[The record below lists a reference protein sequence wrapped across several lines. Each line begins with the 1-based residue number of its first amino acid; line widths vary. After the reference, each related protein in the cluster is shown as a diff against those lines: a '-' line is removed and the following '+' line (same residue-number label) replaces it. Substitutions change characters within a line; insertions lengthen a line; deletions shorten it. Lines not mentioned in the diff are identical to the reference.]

1 MGRIITLVSEA
12 DYRAVNF
19 KGAGGPNETYSN
31 AIKFDRYSN
40 YGTTDIGMYRLDY
53 DIDKDIYHLVVFDA
67 MPGQDNTVLT
77 TTGTILASFD
87 IINKSLELHANAK
100 QMICEKTYSI
110 SGNVPI
116 AKFVNMILNNHTNE
130 IAAKNVFKMLR
141 GISYFNNNAFYNILA
156 YYNDIQS
163 IEKLGEKFMDSIS
176 NDDFVLNTDVR
187 ERHKALNLPKQV
199 VQFIESIQF
208 GTNSYRTGH
217 AAYLKCFQ
225 TMMRDDGNEL
235 IAIVDYLKMYEKLS
249 KKIPNQNGGSWNG
262 VASPGNEFDLLEKLG
277 QIKTKRPD
285 LDLRKVLNYLVKQH
299 FMQLFESGYANPKF
313 DPIRFAATIPSRMAN
328 IYNDYLNMDPVEL
341 FPQDLYKSHN
351 VLAIEAK
358 INLDENEIAKFNEYG
373 TMLSHRYNM
382 SVDQYNFVV
391 PTDYTEFVRIGK
403 TFMNCLPTCGKAFY
417 SGLCDIVFIY
427 DGDEKTPKYA
437 IELDAHAQ
445 VVQAKTLRDMDISD
459 EGVLTVIDK
468 YVTKLAKAK

>member
-12 DYRAVNF
+12 DYRSVTF
-19 KGAGGPNETYSN
+19 KGIGGGNTAYSN
-31 AIKFDRYSN
+31 CIKCDRYYGSSSSSKMYRVDYDVDNNAYHLILFDVFPGQN
-40 YGTTDIGMYRLDY
+40 YMLEITQGTT
-53 DIDKDIYHLVVFDA
+53 V
-67 MPGQDNTVLT
+67 
-77 TTGTILASFD
+77 ASFD
-87 IINKSLELHANAK
+87 ATNKKLTLNEHAREL
-100 QMICEKTYSI
+100 IDSDSSGI

-116 AKFVNMILNNHTNE
+116 SKFISIICMNHENA
-130 IAAKNVFKMLR
+130 IAGINVLTLLKKL
-141 GISYFNNNAFYNILA
+141 SYLNNNALYNLLS
-156 YYNDIQS
+156 YYEDIQH
-163 IEKLGEKFMDSIS
+163 IEKLGDKFIDSIS
-176 NDDFVLNTDVR
+176 NDDFVLNTDAR

-199 VQFIESIQF
+199 VQFVESIQM
-208 GTNSYRTGH
+208 GSNSYRSGYS
-217 AAYLKCFQ
+217 AYLKCFQ
-225 TMMRDDGNEL
+225 NMMRDDGNEL

-262 VASPGNEFDLLEKLG
+262 AASPGNEFDLLEKLG

-299 FMQLFESGYANPKF
+299 FLQLFESGYANPKF
-313 DPIRFAATIPSRMAN
+313 DPIRFAATIPSKMAS
-328 IYNDYLNMDPVEL
+328 IYNDYLNMDPIEL

-382 SVDQYNFVV
+382 SVDRYNFVV